1 MVLGSVIALLGICN
15 ADKVRRQ
22 DGSAIIFI
30 QHPTLISEFKA
41 MLMTLCAKPWILLL
55 FPMFIASNWFYT
67 YQFNGVNAARF
78 NTRTRTLNNTLY
90 WFGQIVGAFSTGYA
104 LDNRKYLRSKVAKLT
119 LFTLFFVTIVVWLGG
134 LAFEMNVPGRVIT
147 SAPDFVKMD
156 WTNRKYVLPLLL
168 YTLYGFYDAM
178 WQACIYW

>member
-1 MVLGSVIALLGICN
+1 
-15 ADKVRRQ
+15 
-22 DGSAIIFI
+22 
-30 QHPTLISEFKA
+30 
-41 MLMTLCAKPWILLL
+41 
-55 FPMFIASNWFYT
+55 MFIASNWFYT

-90 WFGQIVGAFSTGYA
+90 WFGQIVGAFSTGYI
-104 LDNRKYLRSKVAKLT
+104 LDNRRYLRSKVAKLT
-119 LFTLFFVTIVVWLGG
+119 LVTLFFVTIVVWLGG
-134 LAFEMNVPGRVIT
+134 LAFEINVPGRVIT